1 MRSHALNAPQA
12 PHAPEQKRSGFKNR
26 YWDIYYAFNGLK
38 KKKWMDKN
46 PAIEFLAIIF
56 GVFFLFPIT
65 LRIKRE
71 RKKHEK
77 NSEKRSSS
85 CWMESHGQKYTE
97 HRLMTHVIPLDLL
110 LSTQRTCNIRS
121 HSAHEFCIH
130 FFYSSI
136 IAISTLFLKQK
147 MIRLTPADTLIGA
160 FKCDILILTI
170 CKYLHTRKTKTK
182 KKGKKTVQMKA
193 FRAMDH
199 LSPCVT
205 LFHFFLYTSFWALG
219 AKKSCQSKAKK
230 KLWLHS
236 SLSEKT
242 RQTINYLTAIS
253 CEIWKRTTM
262 IFISHLGQNPLRLIS
277 STMIYWG
284 RQFWRIL
291 TASVILCVCV
301 WLRWLMFEWHDRYVA
316 SR

>member
-1 MRSHALNAPQA
+1 MN
-12 PHAPEQKRSGFKNR
+12 
-26 YWDIYYAFNGLK
+26 
-38 KKKWMDKN
+38 
-46 PAIEFLAIIF
+46 LAYI
-56 GVFFLFPIT
+56 
-65 LRIKRE
+65 
-71 RKKHEK
+71 
-77 NSEKRSSS
+77 
-85 CWMESHGQKYTE
+85 
-97 HRLMTHVIPLDLL
+97 
-110 LSTQRTCNIRS
+110 
-121 HSAHEFCIH
+121 

-170 CKYLHTRKTKTK
+170 CKYLHTRKTKTMP
-182 KKGKKTVQMKA
+182 KGKKNCPNESIP
-193 FRAMDH
+193 RNGSSLAMCYAVSF
-199 LSPCVT
+199 LSI
-205 LFHFFLYTSFWALG
+205 YTSFRVLG

-262 IFISHLGQNPLRLIS
+262 IFNSHLGQNPLRLIS
-277 STMIYWG
+277 SNDDLLG
-284 RQFWRIL
+284 ASIL
-291 TASVILCVCV
+291 THLNCECDSVCVC

>member
-1 MRSHALNAPQA
+1 MRHSYSHHMKIFAYT
-12 PHAPEQKRSGFKNR
+12 KN
-26 YWDIYYAFNGLK
+26 K
-38 KKKWMDKN
+38 K
-46 PAIEFLAIIF
+46 E
-56 GVFFLFPIT
+56 
-65 LRIKRE
+65 
-71 RKKHEK
+71 
-77 NSEKRSSS
+77 
-85 CWMESHGQKYTE
+85 
-97 HRLMTHVIPLDLL
+97 
-110 LSTQRTCNIRS
+110 
-121 HSAHEFCIH
+121 
-130 FFYSSI
+130 
-136 IAISTLFLKQK
+136 
-147 MIRLTPADTLIGA
+147 
-160 FKCDILILTI
+160 
-170 CKYLHTRKTKTK
+170 
-182 KKGKKTVQMKA
+182 KKTVQMKA

-199 LSPCVT
+199 LSPSVT
-205 LFHFFLYTSFWALG
+205 LFHFFLYTSFRVLG

-301 WLRWLMFEWHDRYVA
+301 GWDDLCLNGTIDMWHHDN
-316 SR
+316 